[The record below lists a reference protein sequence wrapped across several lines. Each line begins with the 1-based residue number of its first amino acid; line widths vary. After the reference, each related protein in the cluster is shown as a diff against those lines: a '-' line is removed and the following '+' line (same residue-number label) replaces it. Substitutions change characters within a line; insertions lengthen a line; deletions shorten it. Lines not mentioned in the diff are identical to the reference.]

1 MASKTNDGSGD
12 SFYAIVIGRL
22 KSKDIEFGPRLHALG
37 RTHYSLRQLAC
48 LIITGLWLFDAAT
61 LLAHDDPSSVAPSL
75 KALKVEGP
83 VKVDGILDEPFW
95 QQAEVATD
103 FIDSRTRQRASQ
115 QTKVR
120 IAYTQTDL
128 YIAVEAFD
136 DKIEE
141 LHATERREDRFFTG
155 DDFVQ
160 IHVDPGHNHRT
171 KYGFF
176 SNPLGTRL
184 DGIEGFSGS
193 SWSTGWSADW
203 QLAAKILDDRWVFEM
218 RIPFG
223 VMNYHRK
230 DGQTWGI
237 NFTRRIPRLDSY
249 TFWSFSPTDSFRPHH
264 FGHLTNLDLTDSK
277 FVRNLEVSPYV
288 SSRVD
293 FNGKTHS
300 TFEAGIDTSF
310 RLTPSTIA
318 ALTLNPDFGQVEAD
332 EDTIELRDTERFLP
346 ERRLFFREGGELLEM
361 HHRLYYSRRFT
372 DILTGAKVSG
382 ESRNLN
388 FAFLNIEGDTIHDGT
403 RNGNSSVL
411 RAVQHLGQRSSVG
424 YYLDASELDDGHS
437 RVASTDGYFFLTDAV
452 RFAYQ
457 GSVADDRRTDPSR
470 NPTKNRTDFLGY
482 GALSYENYPWFF
494 TLSYDAITKGF
505 DPALGLIFRR
515 NVFGP
520 AFAAA
525 YRSDTEKAWYKQ
537 LSVGFDHHYYENE
550 DRAAVLR
557 DYRLSSRV
565 VFPNDL
571 GVSASHS
578 YDFHAP
584 YYNRRTTSRL
594 SINTSDLWRSFDI
607 GWAGGVFQEVDYN
620 ELSIGK
626 PYKPF
631 ERLPIRYELGLRF
644 EDLPDGGSHIAW
656 LNRIVFDY
664 FIKDDMWVKA
674 SLQHRDASVHNI
686 SVIYGW
692 KIRPKIQWYLVFNSV
707 EERKETAN
715 SVFTKWVYTFH

>member
-1 MASKTNDGSGD
+1 MASQTIS
-12 SFYAIVIGRL
+12 S
-22 KSKDIEFGPRLHALG
+22 P
-37 RTHYSLRQLAC
+37 LRQLAC
-48 LIITGLWLFDAAT
+48 LLLTGLWFFDAEA
-61 LLAHDDPSSVAPSL
+61 LLAHEDPSISAPSI
-75 KALKVEGP
+75 KALRVDGP
-83 VKVDGILDEPFW
+83 VKVDGVLDEPFW
-95 QQAEVATD
+95 QQADVATD
-103 FIDSRTRQRASQ
+103 FIDSRTKQRASQ
-115 QTKVR
+115 LTKVR

-136 DKIEE
+136 DKMEE
-141 LHATERREDRFFTG
+141 LHASERREDRYFTG

-160 IHVDPGHNHRT
+160 VHLDPGHGHRT

-176 SNPLGTRL
+176 SNPLGTRV

-193 SWSTGWSADW
+193 SWTFGWSAAW
-203 QLAAKILDDRWVFEM
+203 ELAAKILEDRWVFEM

-223 VMNYHRK
+223 VMNYRREN
-230 DGQTWGI
+230 GQTWGI
-237 NFTRRIPRLDSY
+237 NFTRRIPRLDSLM
-249 TFWSFSPTDSFRPHH
+249 FWSFSSTDSFRPHH
-264 FGHLTNLDLTDSK
+264 FGHLTNLDLADTK
-277 FVRNLEVSPYV
+277 FTRNLEISPYV
-288 SSRVD
+288 SGRAD

-300 TFEAGIDTSF
+300 TFESGIDTSF

-332 EDTIELRDTERFLP
+332 DDTIELRDTERFLS
-346 ERRLFFREGGELLEM
+346 ERRPFFREGGELLEM
-361 HHRLYYSRRFT
+361 RHRLYYSRRFT
-372 DILTGAKVSG
+372 DILTGAKISG
-382 ESRNLN
+382 ESKNLN
-388 FAFLNIEGDTIHDGT
+388 YAFLNIQGDTVHDGT

-411 RAVQHLGQRSSVG
+411 RAVQRLGQRSSMG
-424 YYLDASELDDGHS
+424 YYLNASEFDDGHS
-437 RVASTDGYFFLTDAV
+437 RVASTDGYFFLTDAI

-457 GSVADDRRTDPSR
+457 GSFADDRRTDPSG
-470 NPTKNRTDFLGY
+470 NPTKNRMDFLGY
-482 GALSYENYPWFF
+482 GALSYQKYPWYF
-494 TLSYDAITKGF
+494 TASYDAISKGF

-520 AFAAA
+520 SFVAA
-525 YRSDTEKAWYKQ
+525 YRHDSEKAWYKQ
-537 LSVGFDHHYYENE
+537 LSLQLDHHYYENDDWE
-550 DRAAVLR
+550 TVLR
-557 DYRLSSRV
+557 DYRASSRV

-571 GVSASHS
+571 GVSASHA
-578 YDFHAP
+578 DEFHAP
-584 YYNRRTTSRL
+584 YHNRRTTSRL
-594 SINTSDLWRSFDI
+594 SFNTSDQWRSFDI

-626 PYKPF
+626 PYKPW

-674 SLQHRDASVHNI
+674 SLQHRAASVHNI

-707 EERKETAN
+707 EERQEAAN